1 MAIEILKPIDI
12 RPKAGEYKI
21 KPELENAI
29 EVALLFNQ
37 PLLLTGEPG
46 TGKTLLAYYVAKQL
60 NEATKNAA
68 AGECQFSPKPL
79 KFNTKTSSIAR
90 DLFYIYDAVG
100 HFQNANIA
108 KEETKTEKFIE
119 LQAFGKAIAMANPKE
134 EYVNNFIWE
143 NNTTPQSSVV
153 LVDEIDKAPRDFTN
167 DLLSEIERYEFF
179 IREKNYQVRLN
190 DKAET
195 KNDNADTKNDNADPK
210 NDNADPKNPQR
221 ILVIMTSNSE
231 KNLPDAFLRRCVFFH
246 IEFPK
251 KEDGFLLEILKG
263 QLTIPK
269 TVVSANN
276 LKMVHDLFY
285 DLRKAAIRKKPATA
299 ELVAFVKMLEIKGVL
314 DKEDLN
320 VKQWYL
326 DNLALVAKTKED
338 IDAIRRKLTV

>member
-29 EVALLFNQ
+29 EVAMLFNQ

-60 NEATKNAA
+60 HEATINAV
-68 AGECQFSPKPL
+68 AGECQFSPTPL

-90 DLFYIYDAVG
+90 DLFYTYDAVG

-108 KEETKTEKFIE
+108 KEETRIIKKTENFIE
-119 LQAFGKAIAMANPKE
+119 LQAFGKAIAMANPKA
-134 EYVNNFIWE
+134 EYVSNFIWK
-143 NNTTPQSSVV
+143 NNPTPQSSVV

-167 DLLSEIERYEFF
+167 DILSEIEQYEFF
-179 IREKNYQVRLN
+179 IKEKNYQVRLN

-195 KNDNADTKNDNADPK
+195 KNDNADTKNDNAYT
-210 NDNADPKNPQR
+210 KNPQR

-263 QLTIPK
+263 QLTIPE
-269 TVVSANN
+269 TTVSANN

-314 DKEDLN
+314 EKEDLN

>member
-60 NEATKNAA
+60 HEATKNAT
-68 AGECQFSPKPL
+68 AGECQFSPTPL

-90 DLFYIYDAVG
+90 DLFYTYDAVG

-108 KEETKTEKFIE
+108 KDETRIVKKTENFIE
-119 LQAFGKAIAMANPKE
+119 LQAFGKAIAMANPKA
-134 EYVNNFIWE
+134 EYVSNFIWK

-167 DLLSEIERYEFF
+167 DILSEIERYEFF
-179 IREKNYQVRLN
+179 IKEKNYQVRLN
-190 DKAET
+190 D
-195 KNDNADTKNDNADPK
+195 NADT
-210 NDNADPKNPQR
+210 KNPQR

-263 QLTIPK
+263 QLTIPE
-269 TVVSANN
+269 TAVSANN

-314 DKEDLN
+314 EKEDLN

-338 IDAIRRKLTV
+338 IDAIRRKLMV

>member
-12 RPKAGEYKI
+12 RPKSGEYKI
-21 KPELENAI
+21 KRELENAI
-29 EVALLFNQ
+29 EVAMLFNQ

-60 NEATKNAA
+60 HETTKNAT
-68 AGECQFSPKPL
+68 AGDCQFSSTPL

-90 DLFYIYDAVG
+90 DLFYTYDAVG

-108 KEETKTEKFIE
+108 KEETRIVKKTEDFIE
-119 LQAFGKAIAMANPKE
+119 LQAFGKAIAMANPKA
-134 EYVNNFIWE
+134 EYAGNFIWE
-143 NNTTPQSSVV
+143 NNPTPQSSVV

-167 DLLSEIERYEFF
+167 DILSEIERYEFF
-179 IREKNYQVRLN
+179 IKEKNYQVRLN
-190 DKAET
+190 DHPDGAT
-195 KNDNADTKNDNADPK
+195 
-210 NDNADPKNPQR
+210 KNPQR

-263 QLTIPK
+263 QLVAPETA
-269 TVVSANN
+269 VSTNN

-285 DLRKAAIRKKPATA
+285 DLRKVAIRKKPATA

-314 DKEDLN
+314 EQEDLN
-320 VKQWYL
+320 IKQWYL

-338 IDAIRRKLTV
+338 IDAIRRKLMA